1 MDHPK
6 PLWIITFDPKI
17 PEKPFQERAV
27 FSSFSNQPVVIKTP
41 PPPTEA
47 DKQAL
52 EFLSKVNTSLK
63 NITEA
68 YLSIAE
74 KHEELKPKANEIR
87 ERLNVLNQWLGW
99 IRSWLEPPKKDD
111 VD

>member
-1 MDHPK
+1 MKEHTK

-17 PEKPFQERAV
+17 PEKPFQERAI
-27 FSSFSNQPVVIKTP
+27 FSTFPKPAPINLGSSQ
-41 PPPTEA
+41 
-47 DKQAL
+47 QAL

-74 KHEELKPKANEIR
+74 NNEELKPKADEIR
-87 ERLNVLNQWLGW
+87 ERLDVLNQWLQW
-99 IRSWLEPPKKDD
+99 IRTWLETPPEKED